1 MFLVVLDDFAD
12 DELKEAFGELRIEI
26 SVDSELFQPR
36 DLIALAVRIRGGQGV
51 FSFEPTNSL
60 SMFEPFAERIDEDRV
75 EAINALAVL
84 AQDLRGTDDSIVLRC
99 GISQWPILS
108 V

>member
-1 MFLVVLDDFAD
+1 MFFVVLNGFAD
-12 DELKEAFGELRIEI
+12 DELKEGFGELRIKI
-26 SVDSELFQPR
+26 GVDSELFQPR

-51 FSFEPTNSL
+51 FSFEPTNGL
-60 SMFEPFAERIDEDRV
+60 GVFEPFAQGIDEDRV

-84 AQDLRGTDDSIVLRC
+84 TQDLRGADNSIVLRF